1 MTQFNVGTY
10 TDKVMENI
18 VIKVVNKVATI
29 LGDFQPGTLLETE
42 GNAKLLVTGR
52 KRQLDPRYVEVLQLA
67 KDLADVPEVQSVT
80 RALVV
85 SDVTP
90 TPGERVRPYQWPHGP
105 GTYSP
110 EGAIDLL
117 AYSDIPHLWIVG
129 ATGSG
134 KTTLAKMLI
143 RQAAEEGRRIV
154 VFDMHDEYC
163 PAVQQIGGVCTPAVL
178 PFCDLNDGELLA
190 LTGLA
195 RVGQAI
201 RMMRYL
207 SYFRRAFCRLVQKVQ
222 IHDITS
228 TLQRCADAMLMLDV
242 LRTDTQSL
250 TGNDNVMVEFVKVLK
265 EEIGNVAFN
274 ALKEVVRKDEDRMAA
289 AMMYLL
295 QSLEYANVML
305 TYEMPRAVAL
315 KLLDFKSI
323 FNISDVMLAAVSYV
337 FRKLMELREPALV
350 VLEEAPRFLQDE
362 VTRRNAALF
371 LSQSRKFG
379 IQAVVVSQVPD
390 ELMQNARLVAG
401 KMPNPAY
408 AKKIAELS
416 PQMPW
421 EVAKLL
427 PQLTKGRFVYMDGQK
442 TIPIRVVI

>member
-1 MTQFNVGTY
+1 M
-10 TDKVMENI
+10 DNI
-18 VIKVVNKVATI
+18 IIKVVNRVAHV
-29 LGDFQPGTLLETE
+29 LGDFEPGALLESE
-42 GNAKLLVTGR
+42 SGAKLLVTGR
-52 KRQLDPRYVEVLQLA
+52 RRELDPRYVEVLKIA
-67 KDLADVPEVQSVT
+67 GELADSPDVT
-80 RALVV
+80 TVVRALVV
-85 SDVTP
+85 SNATP
-90 TPGERVRPYQWPHGP
+90 MPGERVRPYQWPHGS
-105 GTYSP
+105 GIYSP

-117 AYSDIPHLWIVG
+117 AYDDIPHLWILG

-143 RQAAEEGRRIV
+143 RQVAEEGKRIV

-163 PAVQQIGGVCTPAVL
+163 PVVQQIGGVCTPAVL
-178 PFCDLNDGELLA
+178 PFCDLNDSELLA

-207 SYFRRAFCRLVQKVQ
+207 SYFRRSFCRMVQKVN
-222 IHDITS
+222 IDNLMS
-228 TLQRCADAMLMLDV
+228 ALQRCADAMLMLDV
-242 LRTDTQSL
+242 LRTDTQTL
-250 TGNDNVMVEFVKVLK
+250 TGNDNIMVEFVKVLK

-305 TYEMPRAVAL
+305 SYEMPRVVAL

-350 VLEEAPRFLQDE
+350 VLEEAPRLLQDE
-362 VTRRNAALF
+362 TARKNVSLF

-379 IQAVVVSQVPD
+379 IQAIIVSQVPD
-390 ELMQNARLVAG
+390 ELMQNARLVTG
-401 KMPNPAY
+401 KIPNPAY
-408 AKKIAELS
+408 AKKVAELS

-427 PQLTKGRFVYMDGQK
+427 PQLTRGQFVYMDGQR
-442 TIPIRVVI
+442 TIPIRVVV